1 MYELHRGSCLCGA
14 VTYHVSGA
22 LKAVTHCHC
31 SQCRKGH
38 GAAFAS
44 YASAPRS
51 TLSIDQGTH
60 VLKTFHSSE
69 GVARQ
74 FCGECGSSLFWSD
87 SKGDFSDWI
96 SVAIGTLNTPLL
108 IKKHKHVHVD
118 SKASWYPI
126 DEPLTVYQG

>member
-1 MYELHRGSCLCGA
+1 MDELHRGSCLCGA
-14 VTYHVSGA
+14 VAYHVSGA

-38 GAAFAS
+38 AAAFAS

-51 TLSIDQGTH
+51 ALSIDKGAH

-74 FCGECGSSLFWSD
+74 FCSECGSSLFWCNT
-87 SKGDFSDWI
+87 KGDFSDWI
-96 SVAIGTLNTPLL
+96 SVAIGTLDTPFL
-108 IKKHKHVHVD
+108 IKKQKHVHVE
-118 SKASWYPI
+118 SKASWHDI
-126 DEPLTVYQG
+126 KEPSMVHQG